1 MSPIEHAPTETN
13 GSIAAP
19 ETNDRF
25 VVHTCTQALFF
36 SLGTAAKLLDAAL
49 QPPALYRRHGRRR
62 LRRQGRFAHRAALY
76 PRRHADRAPRALRA
90 RPRGGDASTA
100 ARAGPSALHQG
111 RRDARR
117 PHRRAQ
123 GHELFRRRRLHAA
136 LQLRRGEVHRPC
148 ARTLHHPQCARRL
161 LLRLHQPHPGHR
173 HARLR
178 HHRRRLR
185 ARSADGQ
192 AGAQGRHRPDG
203 VPHPQRLPRRGH
215 EGAPARGPQLRADR
229 MCAGGGREGRLA
241 DPRRVPA
248 HELAHRRRRRAR
260 CHPRHRHRRG
270 RTDRHRPAGKHATA
284 PRAGACRSRRPHA
297 CRSPCAAQPRVA
309 PAARGRSPRR
319 RRRAAA
325 PRAARAAEA
334 PRAPAPQHGA
344 TRFSSVFGTR
354 RR

>member
-1 MSPIEHAPTETN
+1 MTTIRVTS
-13 GSIAAP
+13 AAP
-19 ETNDRF
+19 VAAVQTHATGNL
-25 VVHTCTQALFF
+25 CTLANVFMEHV
-36 SLGTAAKLLDAAL
+36 K
-49 QPPALYRRHGRRR
+49 PPRGLV
-62 LRRQGRFAHRAALY
+62 RRQGRFAHRAALY

-90 RPRGGDASTA
+90 RSRGGDALRLS
-100 ARAGPSALHQG
+100 ARGRASLHQG

-123 GHELFRRRRLHAA
+123 GNELFRRRRLHAA
-136 LQLRRGEVHRPC
+136 FQLRRGEVHRPC
-148 ARTLHHPQCARRL
+148 ARTLHHSQCARRL
-161 LLRLHQPHPGHR
+161 LLRVHQPHPGHR

-178 HHRRRLR
+178 HHRRRFR
-185 ARSADGQ
+185 AGSADGQ
-192 AGAQGRHRPDG
+192 AGAQGRHGPDG

-284 PRAGACRSRRPHA
+284 PRAGEADPATPTRA
-297 CRSPCAAQPRVA
+297 
-309 PAARGRSPRR
+309 AARGSAAAGGAGTEAGHPAPPP
-319 RRRAAA
+319 AAA
-325 PRAARAAEA
+325 PP
-334 PRAPAPQHGA
+334 PREQPKPAAPAPQHGA